1 MNIYYLTPKL
11 DGLLQKQKNL
21 DCLKEGLFCQKNTNM
36 NINKDITG
44 VDLIYESFYQIQSK
58 LKKENLLKNAQ
69 NEEVFIKVNFE
80 DNSNSFSRNII
91 INKRV

>member
-1 MNIYYLTPKL
+1 MNIKNKKDFNEFIIILKL
-11 DGLLQKQKNL
+11 SALILKNAVI
-21 DCLKEGLFCQKNTNM
+21 D
-36 NINKDITG
+36 KDF
-44 VDLIYESFYQIQSK
+44 DLIYESFYQIQSR

-91 INKRV
+91 INKGV